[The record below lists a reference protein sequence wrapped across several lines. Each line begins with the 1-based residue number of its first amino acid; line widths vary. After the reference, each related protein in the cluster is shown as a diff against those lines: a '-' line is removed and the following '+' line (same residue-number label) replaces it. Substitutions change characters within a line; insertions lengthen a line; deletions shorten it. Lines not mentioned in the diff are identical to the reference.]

1 MSNNLQ
7 NVFTDIANAIRNKKG
22 TSNTIKPVN
31 MSNEI
36 NSIST
41 GTDTSDAT
49 ATSNDI
55 LLGKTAYVG
64 TGKVQGIIPT
74 YDDSYE
80 NGVEINPPNGTLNIT
95 ENGIHNVSEY
105 EKVDVN
111 VVSGNNLNIKYGLKP
126 NDYNTNP
133 LEDTN
138 SKLWIQ
144 TENKPSKLEVKEYLC
159 DKINTMLEY
168 AKVFFLKDDNLTYD
182 DFEQG
187 SSGLRSVYIENN
199 NIAIVGKGKVRI
211 YNLYEKKFT
220 RLYNII
226 WNGETVGNNEYSNIL
241 YSKKDNCLYFGF
253 IRTIFKYSLVDG
265 IDDANRLEKLCGKT
279 TSYFNIPYIFYD
291 DRIDGNTN
299 DYGIG
304 FLMYY
309 QSAPINPCY
318 SYRCRYSLTTST
330 VNFDIK
336 KFNDKDLDESG
347 TYLLGTFFRGDTEQF
362 IKYGDYIY
370 NFKADLTWKYNLKD
384 NTFDLS
390 QKDIISNFIKNYYN
404 IADGNS
410 EELGLNSMSLLE
422 YKDNIYIVGG
432 YMGVLSSTTEY
443 DKSTYYDNIFKYNP
457 LTNTI
462 SFYCKMLSGRCQ
474 SFAHFIDSRLYVF
487 GGGEYVFNDVQV
499 YGRREYIDYI
509 DFEKYSDNYIL
520 KENNIIITSDQDIA
534 KNSIKL
540 INNDSLIF
548 NSYISS
554 AYVGNSDNIATKANI
569 YYYNQLVNRIPD
581 KFNKIIF
588 NVPNILNNFLKLCDS
603 FINDTIKLGIS
614 TEDDAMQNAGQFM
627 SFMTNDN
634 AENYGLMMMSLF
646 FSLSFQSQDMT
657 PLILTKLM
665 EKDSSLNEETAMSL
679 LFNIFKTPSTIKNYL
694 TDEEIAE
701 ILKAEL
707 LNGKY
712 SISDEDK
719 KIINNLNGDIV
730 VIYILANYFENPI
743 FGSCLCKQVN
753 NQYAFPISLL
763 ANFNGIPEETD
774 TTFVWKSEESYILD
788 FKNINHWLNSGMF
801 EDVTL
806 ALSYDVLSSV
816 VFLNLDKIQSL
827 NALNFN
833 ISGKGK
839 DIVHWKGINCED
851 YQEE

>member
-7 NVFTDIANAIRNKKG
+7 NIFTDIANAIRNKKS

-36 NSIST
+36 LSIST

-55 LLGKTAYVG
+55 LLGKTAYANG
-64 TGKVQGIIPT
+64 GKIEGNIIS
-74 YDDSYE
+74 YDGNYE
-80 NGVEINPPNGTLNIT
+80 NGVEINSPTGTLNIT

-111 VVSGNNLNIKYGLKP
+111 IISGNNLNIKYGLKP

-133 LEDTN
+133 LEDAN
-138 SKLWIQ
+138 SKVWIQ
-144 TENKPSKLEVKEYLC
+144 TENKPSKVEVKEYLC
-159 DKINTMLEY
+159 DKINTMFKY
-168 AKVFFLKDDNLTYD
+168 AKVLFLKDDNLTYD
-182 DFEQG
+182 DFKQG
-187 SSGLRSVYIENN
+187 SSGLRSVYIGNN
-199 NIAIVGKGKVRI
+199 NIVIVGKGKVRI

-226 WNGETVGNNEYSNIL
+226 WQGEIVGNNEYSNIL

-253 IRTIFKYSLVDG
+253 IRTLFKYSLVDG

-279 TSYFNIPYIFYD
+279 TSYFHIPYIFYD
-291 DRIDGNTN
+291 DEVNGNTN

-309 QSAPINPCY
+309 NSDSYY
-318 SYRCRYSLTTST
+318 SSRCRYSLTTST
-330 VNFDIK
+330 VNFAVK
-336 KFNDKDLDESG
+336 QFNKNDLDESG
-347 TYLLGTFFRGDTEQF
+347 TYLLGRFFDRDTEQF

-370 NFKADLTWKYNLKD
+370 NFKAGLTWKYNLKD

-390 QKDIISNFIKNYYN
+390 QKDIISNFIKDYYN
-404 IADGNS
+404 IADNIS

-432 YMGVLSSTTEY
+432 YMGVLSSAPEY

-462 SFYCKMLSGRCQ
+462 SFYGKMLSGRCQ

-487 GGGEYVFNDVQV
+487 GGSEYVSDNVEV
-499 YGRREYIDYI
+499 YGRRKYIDYI

-520 KENNIIITSDQDIA
+520 KENDIIITSDQDIV

-548 NSYISS
+548 NSCISS
-554 AYVGNSDNIATKANI
+554 AYVGNSNNIATKANI
-569 YYYNQLVNRIPD
+569 YYYNELINRIPD

-588 NVPNILNNFLKLCDS
+588 NAPNILNNYLKLSDS
-603 FINDTIKLGIS
+603 FINDMIKLEIS
-614 TEDDAMQNAGQFM
+614 TEDNAMQDAGQFM
-627 SFMTNDN
+627 AFITNDN

-646 FSLSFQSQDMT
+646 FGLISQSQNMVSS
-657 PLILTKLM
+657 LLTKLM
-665 EKDSSLNEETAMSL
+665 EKDSNLNEEKAMSL
-679 LFNIFKTPSTIKNYL
+679 LSNIFRTPSTIKNYL
-694 TDEEIAE
+694 TDEEIAG

-719 KIINNLNGDIV
+719 EIINNLNGDIIA
-730 VIYILANYFENPI
+730 IYILTNYFENPI

-763 ANFNGIPEETD
+763 NNFNGIPQETN

-801 EDVTL
+801 ESNIST
-806 ALSYDVLSSV
+806 LSYNVLSSV
-816 VFLNLDKIQSL
+816 VFLNLNQIQSL
-827 NALNFN
+827 NVLNFN
-833 ISGKGK
+833 VSEKEK
-839 DIVHWKGINCED
+839 DIVHWKGINCKD